1 MSSNIKLENS
11 GFFPRKKKDLQEKKK
26 SIYLFLATWDFV
38 AACRLSPVA
47 ASRGCSL
54 VAVHGCLIVVASLV
68 NFMLA
73 LP

>member
-1 MSSNIKLENS
+1 MSSNTKLEDG
-11 GFFPRKKKDLQEKKK
+11 GFFPRKKKDLQKKK

-54 VAVHGCLIVVASLV
+54 VAGHGRLIVVASLV
-68 NFMLA
+68 NFILA

>member
-1 MSSNIKLENS
+1 MDSSPER
-11 GFFPRKKKDLQEKKK
+11 RKIYRKKK

-54 VAVHGCLIVVASLV
+54 VAGHGRLIVVASLV
-68 NFMLA
+68 NFILG